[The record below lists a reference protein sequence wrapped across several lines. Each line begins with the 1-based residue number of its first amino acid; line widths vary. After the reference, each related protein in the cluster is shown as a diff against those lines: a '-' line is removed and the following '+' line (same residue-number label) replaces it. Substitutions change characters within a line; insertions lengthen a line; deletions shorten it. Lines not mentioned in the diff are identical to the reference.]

1 MILLCCI
8 SSTGCVPVNNS
19 FCSFITLLAG
29 PKENSF
35 IYKCS
40 LSLILASTAMFRN
53 ICFPV
58 GVYTKNRNFR
68 MYKSSKAGKNVIL
81 KIAEDNKFIPNCEK
95 DVSLEEAYFL
105 SSLICNIR

>member
-1 MILLCCI
+1 M
-8 SSTGCVPVNNS
+8 GHEPVSNS
-19 FCSFITLLAG
+19 FCPFIRLLSG
-29 PKENSF
+29 PKENGL

-40 LSLILASTAMFRN
+40 VSQVPTSTAVLRN
-53 ICFPV
+53 TCFPV

-105 SSLICNIR
+105 SSLICNIG